1 MLSQFRYLSSTMQ
14 QKTSATEMSTV
25 NASVA
30 NDTEVTTDVVTES
43 STAMKRKRSAAF
55 VADTDDGTLTTI
67 EKKMAPTSDL
77 FVLAADKCAV
87 ARELIDSLPLVEFD
101 SGWWIFFKIKRAQLL
116 ASFESNEKCMEVFD
130 DVISLLSKYYV
141 KADVYLRTL
150 CRERG
155 VDENMWQKTDDE
167 IIKRFREKYAP
178 SVHKSQY
185 ICLDIPRYTFSEFVI
200 KLSFLAVSISL
211 LKMSFK
217 NSSIQASLMNSW
229 HIPLFSTFD
238 QDPEELFSY
247 FSISLNTQLIK
258 AMNDGRSSM
267 VDDTTPI
274 PILKIS
280 GYVILLCELVD
291 SVGQNSSGKKFKT
304 LRPAESSKLMLT
316 VHFNNYLRKYYP
328 SAFPDSVADVMFIQ
342 VSESQTS
349 PLLQWLEPQAGQTN
363 NVLVFAN
370 LADLYLLENRN
381 RNVPC
386 LKMWANV
393 KISS

>member
-1 MLSQFRYLSSTMQ
+1 ME
-14 QKTSATEMSTV
+14 QKTVAAAAATVPSTV
-25 NASVA
+25 NTSTA
-30 NDTEVTTDVVTES
+30 NDTEVVTTGVATEAP
-43 STAMKRKRSAAF
+43 TAMKRKRS
-55 VADTDDGTLTTI
+55 VDDGTLMKI

-77 FVLAADKCAV
+77 FSLAADECAV
-87 ARELIDSLPLVEFD
+87 ARELIGSLPLVEFD

-155 VDENMWQKTDDE
+155 VDENLWQKTDDE
-167 IIKRFREKYAP
+167 IIKKFREKYSP
-178 SVHKSQY
+178 SVHKSHY

-211 LKMSFK
+211 LKMSFR
-217 NSSIQASLMNSW
+217 NSSIQTSLMNSW

-258 AMNDGRSSM
+258 AMKDGRSSM
-267 VDDTTPI
+267 VDDTTPT

-291 SVGQNSSGKKFKT
+291 SVGHNSSGKKFKT